1 MKISRVLIANRGE
14 IAVRIIRTCRVLGI
28 ETVLVASEADKDSL
42 GARLADKTV
51 VIGPPNVSTY
61 LNIPVLIKTALDN
74 GAQAIHPGYG
84 FLAEKP
90 ELAQACADNG
100 LVFIGPKADHIHQM
114 GNKLVA
120 RSLAKECGVPI
131 MSGSEKLNSY
141 EEVMN
146 VVNQIGFPIMIKAAA
161 GGGGRG
167 MKIVTEKEKD
177 QVKKVFEEATAE
189 AKAAFGDGSLYV
201 EKYIANARHIE
212 VQVLGDSH
220 GHVVHLG
227 ERDCSTQRRHQK
239 LIEEA
244 GAPLIPDR
252 LRQEIH
258 SAAVKLAKN
267 ISYESA
273 GTVEF
278 ILDQDEGKF
287 YFLEMNTRIQ
297 VEHPVTEMITGVDL
311 IKEQIN
317 VANGNPI
324 PFTQANITFRGH
336 AFECRIN
343 AEKPEEGFRPTPG
356 VITKWEIPQAPGC
369 GSTATAITVTDPD
382 LYDSLIGK
390 IIVHGDD
397 RDHAI
402 RRMLAA
408 LDEFLWKGSALLYR
422 ICKGTQ
428 NPDFAAGRVNTAS
441 WKNPILI
448 QPAGAALNFKGRLPL
463 IYNRGDDFIRPET
476 NREEKPTMIKISRE
490 IRSG

>member
-1 MKISRVLIANRGE
+1 LKISRLLIANRGE

-28 ETVLVASEADKDSL
+28 ETVLAASEADKDSL

-244 GAPLIPDR
+244 GAPLIPDG

-356 VITKWEIPQAPGC
+356 VITKWEIPQGPGVRIDSHC
-369 GSTATAITVTDPD
+369 HHGYRIPIF
-382 LYDSLIGK
+382 YDSLIGK

-408 LDEFLWKGSALLYR
+408 LDEFSVEGISTTIPYMQKVL
-422 ICKGTQ
+422 Q
-428 NPDFAAGRVNTAS
+428 NPDFAAGRVNTR
-441 WKNPILI
+441 IL
-448 QPAGAALNFKGRLPL
+448 
-463 IYNRGDDFIRPET
+463 
-476 NREEKPTMIKISRE
+476 EKIPF
-490 IRSG
+490 